1 MKVILAR
8 HTETAWNEQLR
19 YIGRTNLSLSE
30 LGREH
35 ARMMATGLAEEPIGR
50 VISSPMA
57 RAVETAAFLAADRE
71 LEVRIEP
78 RFREIDF
85 GRWEGL
91 TYEEI
96 CTAYPAQI
104 KAWIKGP
111 TAINVPG
118 GELFDEFMERGL
130 EGWHE
135 IERGVAERD
144 GQAAGEKTLLLVI
157 HAGCIK
163 IILGELMGIDK
174 SEYWQ
179 IHQDKGALNHLRVGA
194 GKAEIVRINDI
205 DYQQGI

>member
-1 MKVILAR
+1 
-8 HTETAWNEQLR
+8 
-19 YIGRTNLSLSE
+19 
-30 LGREH
+30 
-35 ARMMATGLAEEPIGR
+35 
-50 VISSPMA
+50 
-57 RAVETAAFLAADRE
+57 
-71 LEVRIEP
+71 
-78 RFREIDF
+78 
-85 GRWEGL
+85 
-91 TYEEI
+91 
-96 CTAYPAQI
+96 
-104 KAWIKGP
+104 
-111 TAINVPG
+111 
-118 GELFDEFMERGL
+118 MERVL
-130 EGWHE
+130 EGWHG